1 MFSAAVI
8 SCVFWFTEDCHVSV
22 LQEMD
27 VPGIGEIG
35 EVSTFETAY
44 GIEPMANKVEH
55 NSSSPDASPDSYY
68 NSFFGIDLQIVQN
81 FFFVPENKHFDE
93 KVNFQPN
100 AAANNIKQDDVD
112 VRMAQKYFKEMMG
125 GKSVSQ
131 EREDIDVQMARK
143 YFKQML
149 DDGQRTTT
157 TSSSFLSK
165 FDRFDG
171 KACSLGKHEPLASFE
186 VSVAKSNFDPSTCA
200 RACLGVSDCTGF
212 QILQFHALT
221 YCDLLSTCTQ
231 ERLQVV
237 PSKGLSTYL
246 LTNGKDATSRPS
258 FDYYYEYESTGG
270 YFIPFMVFFAIIC
283 FALAACRVQRRR
295 QLLAARA
302 RAAAAAAARKCEI
315 VRGTPVNTHKGREP
329 SDSEIIVIG
338 SPAPSDSEMDF

>member
-1 MFSAAVI
+1 MG
-8 SCVFWFTEDCHVSV
+8 
-22 LQEMD
+22 
-27 VPGIGEIG
+27 P
-35 EVSTFETAY
+35 
-44 GIEPMANKVEH
+44 K
-55 NSSSPDASPDSYY
+55 
-68 NSFFGIDLQIVQN
+68 
-81 FFFVPENKHFDE
+81 
-93 KVNFQPN
+93 
-100 AAANNIKQDDVD
+100 AAANNNKQDDVD

-221 YCDLLSTCTQ
+221 YCDLLSTCTR

-246 LTNGKDATSRPS
+246 ATAGKDATSRPS

-283 FALAACRVQRRR
+283 FALAACRTQRRR
-295 QLLAARA
+295 RLLAARA
-302 RAAAAAAARKCEI
+302 AAAAAAAAAARKCET

-329 SDSEIIVIG
+329 CDSEIIVIG
-338 SPAPSDSEMDF
+338 RPAPSEMDF